1 MSEELKA
8 LREYPDVNF
17 IDNYTCEQLAADMVS
32 WFREKKKE
40 ITGKDVTLAAADDN
54 RILLL
59 AGAYYIFQGYMH
71 IDNAAKMGLLKYS
84 VGKYLENLGALK
96 RVERKAAS
104 AATTEICFEMDEIRE
119 SATGIRAGTRV
130 TAGDG
135 VYFATDEYAEISA
148 GETKIN
154 VPATC
159 TIKGAAGN
167 IYAIGEINKMVDN
180 VAFIDRVYN
189 VTTSD
194 NGADIESD
202 EDYREDIYLAPDSY
216 SSAGSEAAYRYY
228 VHRFNNAISEV
239 RVTSP
244 SPRVVEIMCL
254 LDGGA
259 LMSEEAITELQ
270 EKMNQSDVRML
281 TDMVIIR
288 NPDVT
293 EYELEL
299 TYYINQS
306 DKNRAL
312 TIQAAVEKAVNEWV
326 IWQRSAIGR
335 DMNPNELVRKILVA
349 GAKRVEIVSPSF
361 AVIADDH
368 IAVLSSDSKITYG
381 GLEND

>member
-1 MSEELKA
+1 
-8 LREYPDVNF
+8 
-17 IDNYTCEQLAADMVS
+17 
-32 WFREKKKE
+32 
-40 ITGKDVTLAAADDN
+40 
-54 RILLL
+54 
-59 AGAYYIFQGYMH
+59 
-71 IDNAAKMGLLKYS
+71 
-84 VGKYLENLGALK
+84 
-96 RVERKAAS
+96 
-104 AATTEICFEMDEIRE
+104 
-119 SATGIRAGTRV
+119 
-130 TAGDG
+130 
-135 VYFATDEYAEISA
+135 
-148 GETKIN
+148 
-154 VPATC
+154 
-159 TIKGAAGN
+159 
-167 IYAIGEINKMVDN
+167 
-180 VAFIDRVYN
+180 
-189 VTTSD
+189 
-194 NGADIESD
+194 
-202 EDYREDIYLAPDSY
+202 
-216 SSAGSEAAYRYY
+216 
-228 VHRFNNAISEV
+228 
-239 RVTSP
+239 
-244 SPRVVEIMCL
+244 
-254 LDGGA
+254 
-259 LMSEEAITELQ
+259 MSEEAITELQ